1 MIPGWVFAALAGS
14 VTQTARNAMQARL
27 TSAIGT
33 LGATQ
38 VRFLFGLPFALLFLV
53 LVRLGTGEPLPATTA
68 GGLGFTAM
76 GAVAQIGATG
86 LMLWTMQHQSFA
98 VTTAWIKTEPVIVA
112 LFATF
117 VLGERL
123 GWAAM
128 VAIAVATL
136 GVIVMTVKPG
146 GGSAMLRETRPAAMG
161 ILAGALFGL
170 SAVGFRGGI
179 LHLDSGSFLIRAT
192 TTLAWSLFLQTAILT
207 VWLLLFDR
215 KALWG
220 SFRVWRSSLGAGFF
234 GALASQ
240 FWFIGFSL
248 ASAANVRTVALVEVI
263 LAQIVSRRIFRQD
276 VSRRQL
282 IGMALIVLGVA
293 ALIRTEI

>member
-27 TSAIGT
+27 TAAIGT

-53 LVRLGTGEPLPATTA
+53 LVRLGTGEPIPVTTA

-76 GAVAQIGATG
+76 GAVAQIGGTG
-86 LMLWTMQHQSFA
+86 LMLWTMQHRSFA
-98 VTTAWIKTEPVIVA
+98 VTTAWLKTEPVIVA

-123 GWAAM
+123 GWPAM